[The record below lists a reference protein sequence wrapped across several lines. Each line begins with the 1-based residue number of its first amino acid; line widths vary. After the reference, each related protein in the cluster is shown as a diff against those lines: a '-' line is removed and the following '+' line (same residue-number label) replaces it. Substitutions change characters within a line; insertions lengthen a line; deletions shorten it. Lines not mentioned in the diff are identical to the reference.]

1 MKCPYCQ
8 HPDSRVL
15 ESRPTE
21 EGSAIRRRRACHLCD
36 ERFTTYE
43 RIETIP
49 LHVVKRDG
57 NRQPFD
63 REKILQGMLTA
74 CQKRAVPMSLLEE
87 TAARIEAEIR
97 NRLEPEVP
105 TEVIGQMVMDEL
117 RKIDE
122 VAYVRFA
129 SVYRQFHDLRRF
141 RQELDA
147 LLDETIDSGAGSFDE
162 TKD

>member
-8 HPDSRVL
+8 HPESRVL

-21 EGSAIRRRRACHLCD
+21 EGSAIRRRRACQLCD

-43 RIETIP
+43 RVETIP

-57 NRQPFD
+57 KRQPFD
-63 REKILQGMLTA
+63 RDKILQGMLTA
-74 CQKRAVPMSLLEE
+74 CQKRAVPLSVLEE
-87 TAARIEAEIR
+87 TAARIEADIR

-105 TEVIGQMVMDEL
+105 TEVIGQMVMDAL
-117 RKIDE
+117 REIDE

-129 SVYRQFHDLRRF
+129 SVYRQFHDLKRF
-141 RQELDA
+141 REELDA
-147 LLDETIDSGAGSFDE
+147 LLNETAETRGEMRDETND
-162 TKD
+162 

>member
-15 ESRPTE
+15 ESRQTE

-57 NRQPFD
+57 KRQPFD

-74 CQKRAVPMSLLEE
+74 CQKRAVPMGLLEE
-87 TAARIEAEIR
+87 TAAQIEAEIR
-97 NRLEPEVP
+97 NRLEPEIS

-117 RKIDE
+117 RAIDE

-141 RQELDA
+141 RQELDT
-147 LLDETIDSGAGSFDE
+147 LLTETAETRATNQDESDS
-162 TKD
+162 

>member
-21 EGSAIRRRRACHLCD
+21 EGAAIRRRRACLLCD

-43 RIETIP
+43 RVETTP

-57 NRQPFD
+57 TRQPFD
-63 REKILQGMLTA
+63 RDKILRGMLIA
-74 CQKRAVPMSLLEE
+74 CQKRAVPLSVLEE
-87 TAARIEAEIR
+87 TAARIEADIR
-97 NRLEPEVP
+97 NRLEPEVS
-105 TEVIGQMVMDEL
+105 TEVIGEMVMDAL
-117 RKIDE
+117 RAIDE

-129 SVYRQFHDLRRF
+129 SVYRRFHDLKRF
-141 RQELDA
+141 REELDA
-147 LLDETIDSGAGSFDE
+147 LLNETTDANGEIRDESE
-162 TKD
+162 